1 MAKLLKMV
9 EELSAENMDLLYEI
23 QSSIEAR
30 LDFLD
35 DREPESDGEVHDTW
49 EEKRDGIEELKDQIE
64 EDIETIEE
72 MVNDLKEK
80 FNDYQT
86 TYGGLSRW

>member
-1 MAKLLKMV
+1 MKLLKMI
-9 EELSAENMDLLYEI
+9 EALSTENVGLLYEI
-23 QSSIEAR
+23 QDSVESRMDYME
-30 LDFLD
+30 
-35 DREPESDGEVHDTW
+35 DREPESDGEVHDVW
-49 EEKRDGIEELKDQIE
+49 EEKRDALEELKDQIE
-64 EDIETIEE
+64 EDIETIDE